1 MRILKH
7 RIYVDLLIGVCG
19 ILIGLWLIT
28 RMVIGIVTFFE
39 KYGLLWGAAF
49 SIVGI
54 LLIVPFI
61 GFISLFLFLLKPHA
75 KMLNLSIFIDSSDAV
90 VITTPSSEF
99 KVRKINIKHILKNN
113 LVTTIVWSQDNDPDS
128 IKTFFVRKKYF
139 PKAEY
144 EFFIKQL
151 SAYECFSD
159 NAKENRKIS
168 AQHGLNH
175 IFRKNKL
182 EYEL

>member
-1 MRILKH
+1 
-7 RIYVDLLIGVCG
+7 
-19 ILIGLWLIT
+19 
-28 RMVIGIVTFFE
+28 MVIGVGAFFE
-39 KYGLLWGAAF
+39 KYGLLWGMAF
-49 SIVGI
+49 LIAGI

-61 GFISLFLFLLKPHA
+61 GFISLFLLLLKPHT
-75 KMLNLSIFIDSSDAV
+75 KMLNLSIYIDSSDAV

-99 KVRKINIKHILKNN
+99 KICKTSIKYILKNN
-113 LVTTIVWSQDNDPDS
+113 LVTTIVWSQDNDQDS
-128 IKTFFVRKKYF
+128 IKTFFVRKQYF

-144 EFFIKQL
+144 ETFIKQL

-168 AQHGLNH
+168 AQYGLNH

-182 EYEL
+182 EREL